1 MISTVP
7 ADTANSGHVVRSH
20 SLCGRPEER
29 ASDDARS
36 GVNVCGVWPVMLTP
50 FRNDGAIDWDG
61 LDALVEWYLDAGV
74 AGLFASCLSSEMF
87 ELTPD
92 ERARLAAHVVN
103 RAAGWVPVVAAG
115 AFGESIAAQADA
127 VKRMAETGV
136 AAVVLTVNQAASEY
150 DSDAVWQ
157 ANTEAL
163 LAATPNVALGLYECP
178 RPYHRKLSPE
188 LLGWA
193 ARTGRFRFLKD
204 TCCDLTLIRA
214 KLDAVRGTAMGWYNA
229 HCPSLLE
236 SLRLGGHG
244 YSGIAASFYPE
255 LFVRLC
261 AVFANHPDE
270 AERLQ
275 RFLTLADGTIRH
287 RYPASA
293 KRWLGMLGL
302 PIGET
307 CRVSVPAPRPDD
319 DERLVLENL
328 REAVAD
334 SRLATGDPQRQ
345 ETAGRESQ
353 VASPTKQEMP

>member
-1 MISTVP
+1 MKSGDRPLRPSVKVSGETV
-7 ADTANSGHVVRSH
+7 R
-20 SLCGRPEER
+20 
-29 ASDDARS
+29 
-36 GVNVCGVWPVMLTP
+36 GVWPVMLTP
-50 FRNDGAIDWDG
+50 FQNDGAVDWDG
-61 LDALVEWYLDAGV
+61 LDALVEWYLDADV
-74 AGLFASCLSSEMF
+74 AGLFASCLSSEMY
-87 ELTPD
+87 ELTPE
-92 ERARLAAHVVN
+92 ERVRLAAHVVR
-103 RAAGWVPVVAAG
+103 RAGDRVPVVAAG
-115 AFGESIAAQADA
+115 AFGESVAAQTDA

-136 AAVVLTVNQAASEY
+136 AAVVLTVNQVAAEN

-157 ANTEAL
+157 ANTEAI
-163 LAATPNVALGLYECP
+163 LAACGDIPLGLYECP
-178 RPYHRKLSPE
+178 RPYHRKLTPE

-204 TCCDLTLIRA
+204 TCCDLALIRA
-214 KLDAVRGTAMGWYNA
+214 KLDAVRGTEMGWYNA
-229 HCPSLLE
+229 HCPSLLT

-244 YSGIAASFYPE
+244 YSGIAANFYPE

-261 AVFANHPDE
+261 AAFADRPDE

-302 PIGET
+302 SIGET

-328 REAVAD
+328 RAAVLGLKAGE
-334 SRLATGDPQRQ
+334 LAGI
-345 ETAGRESQ
+345 AGAKCWDLNCPNPSIRKKSQ
-353 VASPTKQEMP
+353 PNL

>member
-1 MISTVP
+1 MSSE
-7 ADTANSGHVVRSH
+7 NVR
-20 SLCGRPEER
+20 
-29 ASDDARS
+29 
-36 GVNVCGVWPVMLTP
+36 GVWPVMLTP
-50 FRNDGAIDWDG
+50 FRDEVAIDYAG
-61 LDALVEWYLDAGV
+61 LDALVEWYIAAGV
-74 AGLFASCLSSEMF
+74 AGLFSVCLSSEMY

-92 ERARLAAHVVN
+92 ERVRLARHVVN
-103 RAAGWVPVVAAG
+103 RAAGRVPVVAAG
-115 AFGESIAAQADA
+115 AFGDSIVAQADA
-127 VKRMAETGV
+127 VKRMADTGV
-136 AAVVLTVNQAASEY
+136 TAVVLTVNQVALES
-150 DSDAVWQ
+150 DPDAVWQ

-163 LAATPNVALGLYECP
+163 LGATPNVSLGLYECP

-193 ARTGRFRFLKD
+193 AQSGRFRFLKD
-204 TCCDLTLIRA
+204 TCCDLALIQA
-214 KLDAVRGTAMGWYNA
+214 KLDAVRGTGMGWYNA
-229 HCPSLLE
+229 HCPSLLS

-244 YSGIAASFYPE
+244 YSGIAANFYPE

-261 AVFANHPDE
+261 ADFAGQPDE

-319 DERLVLENL
+319 DEMLMLENL
-328 REAVAD
+328 REAVAKI
-334 SRLATGDPQRQ
+334 A
-345 ETAGRESQ
+345 AGG
-353 VASPTKQEMP
+353 

>member
-1 MISTVP
+1 
-7 ADTANSGHVVRSH
+7 
-20 SLCGRPEER
+20 
-29 ASDDARS
+29 
-36 GVNVCGVWPVMLTP
+36 MLTP
-50 FRNDGAIDWDG
+50 FHENGMMDRNG
-61 LDALVEWYLDAGV
+61 LDALVEWYIEAGV
-74 AGLFASCLSSEMF
+74 SGLFAVCLSSEMY

-92 ERARLAAHVVN
+92 ERVRLAAHVVN
-103 RAAGWVPVVAAG
+103 RAAGRVPVVAAG

-157 ANTEAL
+157 TNTEAL
-163 LAATPNVALGLYECP
+163 FTACGDIPLGLYECP
-178 RPYHRKLSPE
+178 VPYHRKLSPE

-193 ARTGRFRFLKD
+193 ARSGRVLFLKD
-204 TCCDLTLIRA
+204 TCCDLALIRA
-214 KLDAVRGTAMGWYNA
+214 KLDAIRGTAMWWYNA

-236 SLRLGGHG
+236 SLRGGGHG
-244 YSGIAASFYPE
+244 YSGIAANFYPA

-261 AVFANHPDE
+261 AEFANQPEE

-275 RFLTLADGTIRH
+275 RFLSLADMAIRH
-287 RYPASA
+287 RYPAAA

-307 CRVSVPAPRPDD
+307 CRVPVAAARADD

-328 REAVAD
+328 RNTVEQSAAAWAGVQG
-334 SRLATGDPQRQ
+334 SCCHMGEQTGERCYDNR
-345 ETAGRESQ
+345 GR
-353 VASPTKQEMP
+353 

>member
-1 MISTVP
+1 MVS
-7 ADTANSGHVVRSH
+7 
-20 SLCGRPEER
+20 
-29 ASDDARS
+29 
-36 GVNVCGVWPVMLTP
+36 VNVRGVWPVMLTP

-61 LDALVEWYLDAGV
+61 LDALVEWYLAAGV
-74 AGLFASCLSSEMF
+74 AGLFAVCLSSEMH
-87 ELTPD
+87 ELAPE
-92 ERARLAAHVVN
+92 ERVRLAKGVVE
-103 RAAGWVPVVAAG
+103 RAAGRVPVVAAG
-115 AFGESIAAQADA
+115 AFGESIVAQADA

-136 AAVVLTVNQAASEY
+136 VAVVLTVNQVAAES
-150 DSDAVWQ
+150 DSDAAWQ

-163 LAATPNVALGLYECP
+163 LAACGDIPLGLYECP
-178 RPYHRKLSPE
+178 VPYHRKLGPE
-188 LLGWA
+188 ALGWA

-204 TCCDLTLIRA
+204 TCCDLALIRA
-214 KLDAVRGTAMGWYNA
+214 KLDAVRATAMGWYNA

-244 YSGIAASFYPE
+244 YSGIAANFYPE

-261 AVFANHPDE
+261 AEFASQPDE

-307 CRVSVPAPRPDD
+307 CRVSVPAPCPDD
-319 DERLVLENL
+319 DDRLVLENL
-328 REAVAD
+328 RAAVAQTA
-334 SRLATGDPQRQ
+334 SGRGLATRDPRPAKRP
-345 ETAGRESQ
+345 EPAGRESQ
-353 VASPTKQEMP
+353 VVSPTKQEMP